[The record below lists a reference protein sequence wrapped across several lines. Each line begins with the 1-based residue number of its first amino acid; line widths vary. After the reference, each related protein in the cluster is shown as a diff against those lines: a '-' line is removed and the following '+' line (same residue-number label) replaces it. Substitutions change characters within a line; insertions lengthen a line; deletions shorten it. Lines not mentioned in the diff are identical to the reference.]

1 MLEVGVRVVLPLSYA
16 VEIEMLI
23 FSPLLGTLVASE
35 DVTEKVSRRYANKR
49 LARSKLQ
56 LLFP

>member
-1 MLEVGVRVVLPLSYA
+1 MLEVGVLVVLPLSYA

-23 FSPLLGTLVASE
+23 FSPLLGALVASE